1 MPRPEEQ
8 EPEQKPPQGLAADPM
23 MDPAGE
29 PLVDPT
35 VPPVLDVT
43 ANDGHLLRN
52 RDFRL
57 LLLGQTT
64 SQLGAQVSGVAIPLL
79 AVLELGASAFEVGL
93 IGASST
99 LAFAVIGLPAGAWV
113 DTLRRRP
120 ILIASDLVRMVLLA
134 TIPLAAV
141 FGMLSVAH
149 LVVVSLLA
157 GFARVFF
164 DVAYQS
170 YVPSVIGRD
179 RVLAGNSAME
189 TIRASGQVVGP
200 GLGGI
205 LVTLLGAASV
215 VLIQAVTFA
224 VSAVSIVGIRRRE
237 AAVPVPAARPR
248 LRSQIR
254 EGLAFVG
261 RNRILR
267 ATAITSA
274 ASNFSFAIASAVS
287 FIFLARTLDLS
298 PAVIGII
305 VAAGSVT
312 VMLGAALTPRL
323 SRRFGSAR
331 IIWLSLAVT
340 GPITLL
346 SPLAQPGWMVV
357 LIFVGMAAGEFGQI
371 IYAVTNVSL
380 RQRLCPDRMLGRV
393 TATMRFL
400 IMGLFPLGALLGGV
414 LGELLGARP
423 TLWVAGAI
431 IVLSPL
437 PLVLALRRT
446 RDVEELPSWHPADA
460 A

>member
-1 MPRPEEQ
+1 MPDPDEQ
-8 EPEQKPPQGLAADPM
+8 AL
-23 MDPAGE
+23 PAGSE
-29 PLVDPT
+29 QR
-35 VPPVLDVT
+35 PP
-43 ANDGHLLRN
+43 AAEKSLLRS

-57 LLLGQTT
+57 LLVGQTT
-64 SQLGAQVSGVAIPLL
+64 SQLGAQISGVAIPLL
-79 AVLELGASAFEVGL
+79 AVLELNATAFEVGL

-99 LAFAVIGLPAGAWV
+99 VAFAVIGLPAGAWV
-113 DTLRRRP
+113 DTWRRRP
-120 ILIASDLVRMVLLA
+120 ILISSDLARMVLLA
-134 TIPLAAV
+134 TIPLAALLGV
-141 FGMLSVAH
+141 LSIAQ

-170 YVPSVIGRD
+170 YVPSVIGKD

-189 TIRASGQVVGP
+189 MIRASGQVVGP
-200 GLGGI
+200 GVGGV
-205 LVTLLGAASV
+205 LVTLVGAASV

-224 VSAVSIVGIRRRE
+224 VSAVSLAGIRRTE
-237 AAVPVPAARPR
+237 PPVVPPAVRQR

-254 EGLAFVG
+254 EGLVFVG

-274 ASNFSFAIASAVS
+274 ASNFSFAVASAVS
-287 FIFLARTLDLS
+287 FIFLARTLNLS
-298 PAVIGII
+298 PAVIGIV

-340 GPITLL
+340 GPLTLL
-346 SPLAQPGWMVV
+346 SPLAQPGWTVV

-371 IYAVTNVSL
+371 IYSVTNVSL

-414 LGELLGARP
+414 LGELIGARS

-431 IVLSPL
+431 IVLAPL
-437 PLVLALRRT
+437 PLILVLRGT
-446 RDVEELPSWHPADA
+446 RVVEDLPSWHREEAPGAR
-460 A
+460 